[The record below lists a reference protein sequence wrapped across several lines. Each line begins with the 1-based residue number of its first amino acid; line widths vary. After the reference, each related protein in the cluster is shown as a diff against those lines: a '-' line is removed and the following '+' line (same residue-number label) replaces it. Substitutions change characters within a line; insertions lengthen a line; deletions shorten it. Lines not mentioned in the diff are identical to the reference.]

1 MEILKRILVLLLIL
15 IGIVGIFLVYSLYIN
30 PKSPLGHAEYK
41 NGEIEI
47 DIRYYRPFKNDR
59 LIFGSKSDNALV
71 PYGEYWR
78 LGANLTTKMKINKVI
93 SFGGRSLEAGT
104 YGLYAYPEKENW
116 MVIINTKTGGISFSE
131 PNPDGVIMKI
141 NIATQSLEVPL
152 EQFTIDFIDNYLRMR
167 WDSTQVTIPIN

>member
-1 MEILKRILVLLLIL
+1 M
-15 IGIVGIFLVYSLYIN
+15 
-30 PKSPLGHAEYK
+30 
-41 NGEIEI
+41 
-47 DIRYYRPFKNDR
+47 
-59 LIFGSKSDNALV
+59 
-71 PYGEYWR
+71 
-78 LGANLTTKMKINKVI
+78 GANLTTKMKINKVI